1 MTTVALILCTG
12 FLALASLLF
21 WLSRFLHPELA
32 EDAAL
37 SAGCAAAALGAA
49 GLAQGG
55 FLWGVLGPL
64 ILLAAR

>member
-1 MTTVALILCTG
+1 MATMALSFCIG
-12 FLALASLLF
+12 FLALAGLLL

-49 GLAQGG
+49 GLMQGG
-55 FLWGVLGPL
+55 LFWGVMGPL